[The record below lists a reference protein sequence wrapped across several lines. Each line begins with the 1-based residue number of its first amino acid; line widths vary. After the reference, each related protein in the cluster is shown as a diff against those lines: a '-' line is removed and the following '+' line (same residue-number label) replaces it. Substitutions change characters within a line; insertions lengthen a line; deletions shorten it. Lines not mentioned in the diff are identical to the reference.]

1 MRRFD
6 MIFILLDK
14 PDENMD
20 LALSEHVLAMHSGG
34 HVLLCTCSTWHAP
47 VLAAHRSN

>member
-1 MRRFD
+1 

-20 LALSEHVLAMHSGG
+20 LALSEHVLAMHSG
-34 HVLLCTCSTWHAP
+34 VF
-47 VLAAHRSN
+47 VVVF